1 MKKIIKKIIVFITL
15 AGPFMAFAS
24 IGTVLTIP
32 SVNVPNSSNDYA
44 STTFKGQVA
53 NTGTDPKYWRP
64 NGVNNVGFGYFRY
77 SKIDIPPIFCNDIY
91 GSNMRSTKEIWMSGV
106 NVNFNFTV
114 TDLEPNTK
122 YAYCAVVSNDGS
134 YKPTDIQYGGVYVF
148 TTLPCPICNQTN
160 ITTLPAE
167 GVTSNSAYLK
177 GDYNSTKPTKTY
189 FEYRKNVSGTNWTK
203 VNNQTNGA
211 GSSGSLN
218 YSLSGLSQMT
228 EYVFRA
234 VIEEKNVCPL
244 SFTGTYP
251 NCVGNG
257 SNGLSCPAGFNTTG
271 FTPSGNIQCTGIMAA
286 NSYAA
291 PQYGADLLFKTILP
305 NGGSSSSTNNLSA
318 TNGLGYGNTGWT
330 YNSSSAN
337 GSSSSTS
344 GGNSSSS
351 NSGGSTNTN
360 GTSGNGTTGGST
372 SGNGNGANGNPFNG
386 SGTIGGGIFGPSI
399 GNGGNNSGSGN
410 GGFGNGNNGS
420 GNGNNGIGNGTGTGN
435 DGTGLGTGP
444 GTVLPPPKIGDKINP
459 LSDAIVRYHEG
470 VETVFTRQIKNY
482 PGFAALYGYQD
493 GQDLQSFAD
502 NLSHTFAQA
511 FGYYAGGGRE
521 IRVSIPDIAAYEF
534 GMKDDTLAVYEYY
547 GGYLTGIAVV
557 TDKLKNKYGYEYYF
571 QKH

>member
-1 MKKIIKKIIVFITL
+1 
-15 AGPFMAFAS
+15 MAFAS
-24 IGTVLTIP
+24 IGTVLTKP
-32 SVNVPNSSNDYA
+32 SVNIPNSSNDYA
-44 STTFKGQVA
+44 TTKLQGQVS
-53 NTGTDPKYWRP
+53 NTGTDPKYWMP
-64 NGVNNVGFGYFRY
+64 NGINNVGLGYFRY
-77 SKIDIPPIFCNDIY
+77 SKIEIPPIFCNDIY
-91 GSNMRSTKEIWMSGV
+91 GSNMRSTKEQWFYGAGV
-106 NVNFNFTV
+106 NFDATV

-134 YKPTDIQYGGVYVF
+134 YKPTDIRYGGVYVF
-148 TTLPCPICNQTN
+148 TTLPCASCEQT
-160 ITTLPAE
+160 IIHTIPAE

-189 FEYRKNVSGTNWTK
+189 FEYRKNVSGTPWVK
-203 VNNQTNGA
+203 VNNSTNGA
-211 GSSGSLN
+211 GSSGGLN

-251 NCVGNG
+251 TCTGNG
-257 SNGLSCPAGFNTTG
+257 SNGLSCPAGFTTS
-271 FTPSGNIQCTGIMAA
+271 FTSNGIIQCNGTMAA

-291 PQYGADLLFKTILP
+291 PQYGADFNFLTLLP
-305 NGGSSSSTNNLSA
+305 NGGSSSSSNNVTAS
-318 TNGLGYGNTGWT
+318 NGLGYGNTGWT
-330 YNSSSAN
+330 YNSSSAG

-351 NSGGSTNTN
+351 NSGGSTSTN

-399 GNGGNNSGSGN
+399 GNSGTNGGSGNGNSGN

-420 GNGNNGIGNGTGTGN
+420 GNGNDGTGNGNGN